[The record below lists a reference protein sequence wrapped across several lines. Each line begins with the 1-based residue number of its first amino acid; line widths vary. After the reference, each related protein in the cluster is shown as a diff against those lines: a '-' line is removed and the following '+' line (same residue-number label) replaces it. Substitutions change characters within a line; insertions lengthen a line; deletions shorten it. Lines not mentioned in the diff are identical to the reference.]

1 MSLSDSTLNV
11 RRAASQ
17 FIDDFESA
25 VCDLLPAF
33 AAHAYEAERDAI
45 EDAMDDART
54 AARHD
59 GASPDEIWDATRAA
73 CEAAEKASP
82 IVSLIHEHGR
92 ACRAA
97 IVALPC
103 GANPVET
110 MRRAAQE
117 TARLIA
123 AKVGGGVVVVFSRA
137 EALPSPNAPSYK

>member
-73 CEAAEKASP
+73 CEAAGPRSSP
-82 IVSLIHEHGR
+82 CPVGPIPSR
-92 ACRAA
+92 R
-97 IVALPC
+97 C
-103 GANPVET
+103 GE
-110 MRRAAQE
+110 RHRK
-117 TARLIA
+117 RL
-123 AKVGGGVVVVFSRA
+123 GS
-137 EALPSPNAPSYK
+137 